1 MDGVN
6 PDPDE
11 SDDPVLA
18 GELEQERH
26 HLGLLYARLDAL
38 TAEAAEALDRT
49 ERDTTTGTPASRMER
64 DAFATLY
71 ADRLAQLRAVEERLC
86 FGRLDLV
93 DGTRAYVGRVGLP
106 DAEGARLMLDWRAPG
121 AQAFYRATPANPDGV
136 LRRRHLVTAARKVT
150 GIEDEVLDLEAFPE
164 SGLPDSTVV
173 GDGALLLALNATRTG
188 QMRDIVATIQAEQD
202 RVIRAP
208 LSGVLVVQ
216 GGPGTG
222 KTAVALHRTAYLL
235 YAHRDR
241 IASAGVLLVG
251 PGTRFLSYIDQ
262 VLPSLGETGVLM
274 ATPGQLYP
282 GIDATAEEDPAVAA
296 LKGDVRMARVISG
309 AVRARQRLPRGT
321 RLLDVDGTTIELR
334 VRDVAEARGRARASR
349 RPHNLARVTFVN
361 DLLARLARQL
371 AVAVGTEL
379 DDDNRQDFLSDLR
392 GSADVRREVNLC
404 WMPLNPEQLVT
415 DLFADPDRLVL
426 AAPHL
431 SPRERRMLARGRG
444 SAWTPADVPL
454 LDEAAELLGED
465 DTAARRDAA
474 RAAAERAVDLE
485 YARGV
490 LQLSGGSSMLTAD
503 ALLDR
508 YADPKSY
515 RPATERAAEDRTWAF
530 GHLVVDEAQELSPM
544 QWRVLMRRCPSK
556 SMTVVGDIA
565 QTGSAA
571 GARSWAG
578 ALDPHVAG
586 RWNLEE
592 LTVNY
597 RTPGRIMAVAASLLD
612 AAGVVASMPTSAR
625 EGDWAPTAEQVPEGG
640 WARLEPVVRD
650 ELARVVGGSVAVL
663 VPRSLRAQVAAG
675 LASVGDSV
683 VVLTANEAK
692 GLEFDVV
699 VVVEPV
705 AIVEESARGVSDL
718 YVAMTRPTQRL
729 TVLHHRPLPP
739 GLSGLT
745 RVWPEESL
753 AGQGLGD
760 LVEVSEQ
767 RSAEQ

>member
-1 MDGVN
+1 
-6 PDPDE
+6 
-11 SDDPVLA
+11 
-18 GELEQERH
+18 
-26 HLGLLYARLDAL
+26 
-38 TAEAAEALDRT
+38 
-49 ERDTTTGTPASRMER
+49 
-64 DAFATLY
+64 
-71 ADRLAQLRAVEERLC
+71 
-86 FGRLDLV
+86 
-93 DGTRAYVGRVGLP
+93 
-106 DAEGARLMLDWRAPG
+106 
-121 AQAFYRATPANPDGV
+121 
-136 LRRRHLVTAARKVT
+136 
-150 GIEDEVLDLEAFPE
+150 
-164 SGLPDSTVV
+164 
-173 GDGALLLALNATRTG
+173 
-188 QMRDIVATIQAEQD
+188 
-202 RVIRAP
+202 
-208 LSGVLVVQ
+208 
-216 GGPGTG
+216 
-222 KTAVALHRTAYLL
+222 
-235 YAHRDR
+235 
-241 IASAGVLLVG
+241 
-251 PGTRFLSYIDQ
+251 
-262 VLPSLGETGVLM
+262 
-274 ATPGQLYP
+274 
-282 GIDATAEEDPAVAA
+282 
-296 LKGDVRMARVISG
+296 
-309 AVRARQRLPRGT
+309 
-321 RLLDVDGTTIELR
+321 
-334 VRDVAEARGRARASR
+334 
-349 RPHNLARVTFVN
+349 
-361 DLLARLARQL
+361 
-371 AVAVGTEL
+371 
-379 DDDNRQDFLSDLR
+379 
-392 GSADVRREVNLC
+392 
-404 WMPLNPEQLVT
+404 
-415 DLFADPDRLVL
+415 
-426 AAPHL
+426 
-431 SPRERRMLARGRG
+431 
-444 SAWTPADVPL
+444 
-454 LDEAAELLGED
+454 
-465 DTAARRDAA
+465 
-474 RAAAERAVDLE
+474 
-485 YARGV
+485 
-490 LQLSGGSSMLTAD
+490 
-503 ALLDR
+503 
-508 YADPKSY
+508 
-515 RPATERAAEDRTWAF
+515 
-530 GHLVVDEAQELSPM
+530 M